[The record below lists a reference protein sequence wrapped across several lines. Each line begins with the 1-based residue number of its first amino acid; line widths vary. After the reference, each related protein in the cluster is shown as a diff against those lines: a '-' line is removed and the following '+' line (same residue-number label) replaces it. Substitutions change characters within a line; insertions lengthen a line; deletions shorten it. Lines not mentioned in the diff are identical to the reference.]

1 MKYGPDCINIGE
13 LPDGVVNAFKQHPEW
28 GADWKAKLVERYK
41 ADPNVSPGKPE
52 LQVDVTMTASEAQMV
67 RELLAE
73 KGKKL
78 PDHPLFADQEEQPS
92 TAVQG
97 PVGAGG
103 KVVKKK
109 E

>member
-1 MKYGPDCINIGE
+1 
-13 LPDGVVNAFKQHPEW
+13 LPEGVVNAFKQHPDW
-28 GADWKAKLVERYK
+28 GEGWKAKMVKRYE

-52 LQVDVTMTASEAQMV
+52 LQVDVTMSASEAQMV

-92 TAVQG
+92 SAIQG
-97 PVGAGG
+97 PVGVGG

-109 E
+109 D